1 MNIRKITIL
10 LALTTVVGLSH
21 TDIAPASIGQIGSFG
36 TTGPGTLKGAEGIA
50 VNANTN
56 NVYVADKLDHRVVE
70 YDQEGNF
77 ILTFG
82 REVNQT
88 KTEEKQKG
96 NVSITETE
104 KNICTAASTNTCID
118 GAEGS
123 APGQLD
129 WPTGVA
135 VDPTTGDVYVSD
147 GGNERIEKYT
157 PEGEYISQIVSGQN
171 GAPDFTI
178 GAYNEVLANDTIEFG
193 SFGNDSWVDTEG
205 YLYLSTNPKVFEGAV
220 YRFAPDGQY
229 TGDAI
234 TEGWVNVDGPGAVVV
249 GPSGQISVSEGGSS
263 EAIVLL
269 DADGRLLSRLQG
281 GTTYC
286 SRLAERAMNS
296 YRRPLAVNLITGE
309 LLDVGGGQACEPVA
323 HVLSAS
329 GLPVMEFPVQGET
342 FEGANRGIH
351 PYVYQ
356 AVAYGTGVGK
366 LYQLTGGG
374 EKVEVAVY
382 GTFPLP
388 TPAAPVVSNEDW
400 SGVELSSVTL
410 NAKIDPRS
418 LGTTYWFEY
427 GTDPGLVGASS
438 APALPESAG
447 SGFLPVGVSVPLS
460 ALQQST
466 TYYYRAVA
474 HNAFGGAGTT
484 VDGPIQSFTTLA
496 PSPSAV
502 TEGANEVSSNAALVT
517 GTVVPGSSGAASE
530 TSWCFQY
537 GPTELT
543 GYTMGFLPATP
554 AGDAGQGTSPVPVT
568 VRLTRLQPGT
578 TYRYRLVAVN
588 SSGSR
593 LSSTACNTEGGHETD
608 GAEGQFTTS
617 PNGSVPIVA
626 SGPAKSISQTSAM
639 LTGSV
644 DPEGVRTVYYFQLG
658 ASIEYGVGLFAE
670 AGEGVSSEPV
680 SVLVSSLQ
688 PGTTYHYRVVATN
701 ANGTSY
707 GADESFTTPTF
718 PSSVLV
724 APVTAPLIGAP
735 NIAFPAGSRANT
747 GTTETKKLTNT
758 QKLAKALRACGKKKS
773 KHRRASCEKA
783 ARNAYAPMKKK

>member
-10 LALTTVVGLSH
+10 LALTTVAGLSQ

-36 TTGPGTLKGAEGIA
+36 TTGPGTLKGGAEGIA

-56 NVYVADKLDHRVVE
+56 NVYVTDKLDHRVVE
-70 YDQEGNF
+70 FDQNGNF

-96 NVSITETE
+96 NASITETE
-104 KNICTAASTNTCID
+104 ENVCTTASGNTCTD
-118 GAEGS
+118 GTPGS
-123 APGQLD
+123 EPGQLN
-129 WPTGVA
+129 WPNGIA
-135 VDPTTGDVYVSD
+135 IDPNTGDVYVSD
-147 GGNERIEKYT
+147 GGNERIERFTAEGTYLSQIISGEGGA
-157 PEGEYISQIVSGQN
+157 PAFVLGEYQGF
-171 GAPDFTI
+171 AP
-178 GAYNEVLANDTIEFG
+178 AQEFD
-193 SFGNDSWVDTEG
+193 SFGNNSWVDTEG
-205 YLYLSTNPKVFEGAV
+205 YLYLSTKLGPFEGAV

-234 TEGWVNVDGPGAVVV
+234 TEGWVNVNGPGAVVV
-249 GPSGQISVSEGGSS
+249 GSSGQISVSEGGRT
-263 EAIVLL
+263 EAIVLF
-269 DADGRLLSRLQG
+269 DAEGRLLSRLQG
-281 GTTYC
+281 GTTEC
-286 SRLAERAMNS
+286 SSLAEWGMNS
-296 YRRPLAVNLITGE
+296 YGRPLAVNLITGE
-309 LLDVGGGQACEPVA
+309 LLDVGGGPACEPVA

-329 GLPVMEFPVQGET
+329 GLPVTEFPVQGFQGE
-342 FEGANRGIH
+342 RVH
-351 PYVYQ
+351 Q
-356 AVAYGTGVGK
+356 AIAYGTGVGR
-366 LYQLTGGG
+366 LYQLDGDG
-374 EKVEVAVY
+374 VAVY
-382 GTFPLP
+382 GMFPLP

-400 SGVELSSVTL
+400 SGVGLSSVTL
-410 NAKIDPRS
+410 DAKIDPKS

-438 APALPESAG
+438 APASPESAG

-496 PSPSAV
+496 PPPSAV

-578 TYRYRLVAVN
+578 TYRYRLAAVN
-588 SSGSR
+588 SLGSR
-593 LSSTACNTEGGHETD
+593 LSSTACNTEGGHEMD

-626 SGPAKSISQTSAM
+626 SDTAESISQTSAM

-644 DPEGVRTVYYFQLG
+644 DPVGVRTAYYFQLG
-658 ASIEYGVGLFAE
+658 TSIEYGVDLFGD

-680 SVLVSSLQ
+680 SVVVSSLQ
-688 PGTTYHYRVVATN
+688 PGTTYHYRVVANN

-724 APVTAPLIGAP
+724 APGTAPLIGAP

-758 QKLAKALRACGKKKS
+758 QKLAKALKACGKKKP
-773 KHRRASCEKA
+773 KRRRASCEKA
-783 ARNAYAPMKKK
+783 ARKAYAPMKKKK